1 MFDGKIDFM
10 DFNKIKINYGGK
22 LTCRKIFKR
31 KYLIFLAISIIG
43 LIFLISLYTIKNR
56 KIKGFSMEIK
66 QIESKNEELDEKS
79 NLLKTK
85 NIQEEMRLSQSQTQV
100 RITENSID
108 ILKKTE
114 QNTQQKNL
122 ELIAEKEKLEKQSAS
137 LNNQLKKEKE
147 LKEVYE
153 QKISSLKTLLESL
166 KTEYEKLLEQ
176 KDDKKDE
183 DNSLNI
189 ENSKIIN
196 QIEAYGIE
204 RSIKGTLG
212 KKCFDGTEDN
222 FNPTVFHKKC
232 DGNAILVL
240 IKTDNN
246 ERIGAFS
253 KVSFEG
259 SEVKNDPSSALFNID
274 KGTTFPLGNSEYS
287 TIVCEPNELPQF
299 GVDLQIK
306 TNGQGINSFP
316 FNYGNKNKNFGEELT
331 QNHIFQIENLE
342 IYIVQI

>member
-114 QNTQQKNL
+114 KNTQQKNL

-137 LNNQLKKEKE
+137 LNNQLKKETE

-153 QKISSLKTLLESL
+153 QKI
-166 KTEYEKLLEQ
+166 
-176 KDDKKDE
+176 
-183 DNSLNI
+183 
-189 ENSKIIN
+189 
-196 QIEAYGIE
+196 
-204 RSIKGTLG
+204 
-212 KKCFDGTEDN
+212 
-222 FNPTVFHKKC
+222 
-232 DGNAILVL
+232 
-240 IKTDNN
+240 
-246 ERIGAFS
+246 
-253 KVSFEG
+253 
-259 SEVKNDPSSALFNID
+259 
-274 KGTTFPLGNSEYS
+274 
-287 TIVCEPNELPQF
+287 
-299 GVDLQIK
+299 
-306 TNGQGINSFP
+306 
-316 FNYGNKNKNFGEELT
+316 
-331 QNHIFQIENLE
+331 
-342 IYIVQI
+342 